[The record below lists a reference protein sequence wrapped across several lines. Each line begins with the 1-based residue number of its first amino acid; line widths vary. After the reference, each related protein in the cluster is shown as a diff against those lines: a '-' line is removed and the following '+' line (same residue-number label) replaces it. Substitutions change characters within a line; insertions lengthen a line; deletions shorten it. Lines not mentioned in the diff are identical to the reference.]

1 MDKIEVLREKIT
13 SNKNMDDAFKKN
25 IVTLTD
31 TLVTVFPDYDFETY
45 DFLSTLRIES
55 DNNMDSYTNYNKD
68 ENLLKINID
77 RCFTDR
83 IDIQHLFLTEMILI
97 STDAYSKSEDFNGF
111 NRGVAEEIATIINP
125 DESMKKLNPLSST
138 LVAAF
143 SKVVDPS
150 VLLSAYMNND
160 LSEIAFNLEAM
171 GINTEQYM
179 QFIGY
184 LGLLDNEK
192 YKNVFSDC
200 EKLLIDMYTKKTEYK
215 LDNNLM
221 SKEQLGDAFDDFSS
235 MLITSRSELISLY
248 PHHDFRNVNG
258 LETVQSALQTSIINL
273 ENRNKEMEE
282 SRSK

>member
-1 MDKIEVLREKIT
+1 MDKIEVLREKIA

-111 NRGVAEEIATIINP
+111 NRGMAEEIATIINP

-143 SKVVDPS
+143 SKVVDSS
-150 VLLSAYMNND
+150 VLLSSYMNND

-184 LGLLDNEK
+184 LGVLDNEK

-200 EKLLIDMYTKKTEYK
+200 EKLLIDMYAKKIEYK

-221 SKEQLGDAFDDFSS
+221 SKEQLGEAFDDFSS

>member
-97 STDAYSKSEDFNGF
+97 STDAYSKSEDFDGF

-160 LSEIAFNLEAM
+160 LSEIAFNLEAI

>member
-1 MDKIEVLREKIT
+1 MDKIEVLREKIA

-111 NRGVAEEIATIINP
+111 NRGMAEEIATIINP

-143 SKVVDPS
+143 SKVVDSS
-150 VLLSAYMNND
+150 VLLSSYMNND

-200 EKLLIDMYTKKTEYK
+200 TKLLIDMYAKKTEYK

-221 SKEQLGDAFDDFSS
+221 SKEQLGEAFDDFSS